1 MIKDENKSW
10 KRQTHQIP
18 SFIAA
23 EDEEDTSCPKP
34 HYKAGQSDTTPAER
48 WEEAGGGG
56 ITSLISDLA
65 K

>member
-18 SFIAA
+18 YFIAA
-23 EDEEDTSCPKP
+23 ENEEDTSRPKP

-48 WEEAGGGG
+48 WEEAGVEK
-56 ITSLISDLA
+56 SLVWYRL
-65 K
+65 

>member
-18 SFIAA
+18 CFIAA
-23 EDEEDTSCPKP
+23 ENEEDTSRPKP

-48 WEEAGGGG
+48 WEELGWK
-56 ITSLISDLA
+56 SH
-65 K
+65 